1 MARKILPW
9 KKSFL
14 HLQLVFHDCLL
25 VTIEKRNA
33 VAIPAD
39 FLTGSRTER
48 HTSWITY
55 QPEMAIKEKHNNYVC
70 TMKERTSSTVATLSA
85 YSTGTKNLQ
94 RCIVWGFPLTIAFII
109 SSLVSLEIS
118 NILGGGIFV
127 QVTSL
132 ISIFMLIALTYASLF
147 VYLPLTIYQY
157 LATKS
162 SDNSMKMPNSDMET
176 AVTSTNEQK
185 HSYETQCMKKLR
197 SNAENRDKVCQII
210 MEYAEH
216 VMPPFLTKEDFAS
229 VCSDIRL
236 WTMDSSHEPK
246 AVKVCESL
254 TSLDIRHFIWNI
266 AERMSRSMNLP
277 KSKNYEYDGE
287 SRIRFMTAMFPDLFK
302 DISHNTLK
310 NFTHKP
316 DFGQIKLD
324 RLNRSDLYFHYEKGI
339 GYECSIKQEKHEK
352 HE

>member
-1 MARKILPW
+1 
-9 KKSFL
+9 
-14 HLQLVFHDCLL
+14 
-25 VTIEKRNA
+25 
-33 VAIPAD
+33 
-39 FLTGSRTER
+39 
-48 HTSWITY
+48 
-55 QPEMAIKEKHNNYVC
+55 
-70 TMKERTSSTVATLSA
+70 
-85 YSTGTKNLQ
+85 
-94 RCIVWGFPLTIAFII
+94 
-109 SSLVSLEIS
+109 
-118 NILGGGIFV
+118 
-127 QVTSL
+127 
-132 ISIFMLIALTYASLF
+132 MLIALTYASLF

-210 MEYAEH
+210 MEYVEH

-229 VCSDIRL
+229 VCS
-236 WTMDSSHEPK
+236 
-246 AVKVCESL
+246 
-254 TSLDIRHFIWNI
+254 DIRHFIWNI